1 MPNFTI
7 LAPNGKKY
15 KVSGPNREGA
25 IEALN
30 NKLNPKKD
38 SSLGTAL
45 EFGKLNT
52 YANTNDYV
60 ADLSEQ
66 FNNSGFANTLY
77 NARNKI
83 RGFFG
88 AEPIDDA
95 TRDAATVAEQRKKV
109 AELQKQRDALD
120 YESLTSDSIT
130 GFGSGAKYALQKVA
144 ESADGIAAA
153 LATGGTITPFLG
165 AGEVNA
171 SLKEIESLDPEKR
184 VKLATGGGLVIA
196 ALENLGLGYLFK
208 GLVPE
213 VVGAMGVKK
222 INSILTAKGLAQLP
236 VKVVAAMSTE
246 GVTEGLQEGVVIGA
260 DALGGKEFKDNE
272 IIERLK
278 EASIA
283 GAAAGGTIRTGT
295 ASIEGFGPQPF
306 DDTEQNRAA
315 TAFARRIKKIAED
328 NNHNLNDVGVKS
340 TNGAREVVTKAHT
353 QMAEELRVLFSD
365 LKPLVAVNDQ
375 DTLVDLEDKIL
386 AEAGRKEGKNLAK
399 SQVGAQELNALDR
412 LAGEFYEGQQA
423 RNLLLEMNELTAL
436 HKSGYKGGVSKVTDL
451 ANPLNNLT
459 HPFSSQGGLT
469 GLATTGAAYMAGGG
483 TGLAIQGG
491 AFAGGR
497 AIDAVTGRRST
508 VNKYIKDNTKSD
520 RMTQLSP
527 IGPSLREDRISQA
540 EQQKMEEVALNRSL
554 DDMNAP
560 PKGDPNDQNPAPQY
574 VMENSTGLSKVGV
587 AEALA
592 KIEADG
598 VTPIV
603 QRAIDS
609 YRKSV
614 RESGTVTNL
623 TQLIRL
629 VKAKTISDPLVQAQ
643 VINKPQPILGETNT
657 TNAKLDAEPQFGPRF
672 TTQENYN
679 RGIEANKKFNADQKT
694 ALNEVNNE
702 GIMSESD
709 YKTLS
714 QAIDELDGN
723 LGSKP
728 LETFEAVY
736 KKLENVDP
744 KLVQEI
750 IDPMYERITKQQRQ
764 RTVTTREGKTKEAR
778 VAPVPFGN
786 AKMQSIFNVNNP
798 AEGGNYIDLDSKQDL
813 TGNTYQGGSIKI
825 VNGKPMLET
834 SDVQVDP
841 GTKQDGGVKI
851 KTNLFK
857 QKAGWK
863 WVDYD
868 GPETIVSTEA
878 RGKHHYSLS
887 NSFDVPVTLQTYPK
901 QTSEPRL
908 RPTSQGEVK
917 LGEQIGT
924 ILVRGNPHPVYD
936 EVRVVSGNNEAKVKD
951 QKVMQPIQFGSTT
964 DVALDTNLN
973 NSFTM
978 ARDKVY
984 NKGRDFKLDLQAKSL
999 EAQEREGID
1008 LSTLD
1013 DANIDR
1019 LADFAFT
1026 DALEA
1031 LKDNQN
1037 AIGWYG
1043 RTVDQALKTVAE
1055 IHPEV
1060 LTDPKA
1066 KMQFIWA
1073 TAVTS
1078 NGLKV
1083 DKNFELALDVY
1094 ETLKETGRFPTDAG
1108 IGQAAKGINFGLGQY
1123 HTMLDKFNRL
1133 SNSED
1138 GAHAFL
1144 ADFMDS
1150 KFPLKQLEKEYGVK
1164 ISGEGKDTL
1173 IRGAAILGPKIGGG
1187 FYSNLYGKFDELT
1200 MDRWLMRTVGRWRG
1214 GLVNINKPMIK
1225 KKTTEIKG
1233 MMKSYD
1239 LKPFKPLFIKAPI
1252 KPTKNMSKSKVE
1264 QLSEA
1269 IAKLSMDPEWRKQI
1283 NAIPGG
1289 PELRKAGNALA
1300 KYLDGQVEAPAGPKE
1315 RNFIR
1320 AVFAQTLDRLNNS
1333 PELKEIS
1340 NEPITMS
1347 DLQALL
1353 WYPEKRL
1360 YDTAK
1365 QKDGESRG
1373 YKDDEAPDYANAARK
1388 AVANRLERSG
1398 QGNRLGSS
1406 GRTGSPGGGPA
1417 PADAGLPGATR
1428 QGILGQ
1434 FFGGQRNAAP
1444 KNNDRSQPVSEAEI
1458 RAQIPVVQ
1466 AVFEIDKKG
1475 SEYENGIRDFDAI
1488 LNVAKA
1494 YSIIPKLYRS
1504 FKDMEK
1510 ADPTITEGAL
1520 GAYNPNN
1527 RQAMAIMPG
1536 GVDAFG
1542 GTVSGLASFSYMV
1555 HEVAHGIA
1563 GSDINTNQFMGDKFV
1578 FNYLTN
1584 QDDTAGINSL
1594 EAVFGDLVNTP
1605 NDARSQN
1612 KIIAEMLAVQKNLTF
1627 KDPDTG
1633 QVLPLRQTKSLM
1645 DSYNAGQR
1653 RAKANGVRSEQF
1665 NKDVKAF
1672 EKQII
1677 DQRNYEQSIPE
1688 LTVNALQ
1695 VAMMHP
1701 KIMKKVA
1708 PNTYKLLKHLFDNSK
1723 NKSGIKFF
1731 NHSLAMAVA
1740 VILAMMARG
1749 EEPPEEQQQPM
1760 PPGALTPAPGIL
1772 AA

>member
-109 AELQKQRDALD
+109 AELQKQRDALN
-120 YESLTSDSIT
+120 YESLTSDSIK
-130 GFGSGAKYALQKVA
+130 GPGSALYFGAQKVA

-165 AGEVNA
+165 AGEVNT
-171 SLKEIESLDPEKR
+171 SLKEIEGLDPEKR
-184 VKLATGGGLVIA
+184 LKLATGGGLVIA
-196 ALENLGLGYLFK
+196 ALENLGLGMLFK
-208 GLVPE
+208 GMTPE

-236 VKVVAAMSTE
+236 KKVVAAMATE

-272 IIERLK
+272 IFERLK

-283 GAAAGGTIRTGT
+283 GAGAGGTIRTGT
-295 ASIEGFGPQPF
+295 ASVEGLNAQPF
-306 DDTEQNRAA
+306 ENTEQSRAA

-375 DTLVDLEDKIL
+375 DTLADLEDKIL

-412 LAGEFYEGQQA
+412 LAGEFYEGQKA
-423 RNLLLEMNELTAL
+423 RNLLLEMNELTEL
-436 HKSGYKGGVSKVTDL
+436 HKSGYKGGLSQYTDA
-451 ANPLNNLT
+451 ANPINAIT
-459 HPFSSQGGLT
+459 HPFSSQGGAAGAIATGVNALT
-469 GLATTGAAYMAGGG
+469 FGAP
-483 TGLAIQGG
+483 GLAIQGG

-497 AIDAVTGRRST
+497 TVDAITGNRSR
-508 VNKYIKDNTKSD
+508 VNKYIKKNTKSD

-540 EQQKMEEVALNRSL
+540 EQQKMEELELNRSL

-574 VMENSTGLSKVGV
+574 VMENSTGLSKAGV

-598 VTPIV
+598 PLPMI

-629 VKAKTISDPLVQAQ
+629 VKAKTMSDPLVQAQ
-643 VINKPQPILGETNT
+643 VINKPQPIPGETNT

-694 ALNEVNNE
+694 ALNKVNNE

-764 RTVTTREGKTKEAR
+764 RTVKTREGKT
-778 VAPVPFGN
+778 
-786 AKMQSIFNVNNP
+786 
-798 AEGGNYIDLDSKQDL
+798 
-813 TGNTYQGGSIKI
+813 
-825 VNGKPMLET
+825 
-834 SDVQVDP
+834 
-841 GTKQDGGVKI
+841 
-851 KTNLFK
+851 
-857 QKAGWK
+857 
-863 WVDYD
+863 
-868 GPETIVSTEA
+868 
-878 RGKHHYSLS
+878 
-887 NSFDVPVTLQTYPK
+887 
-901 QTSEPRL
+901 
-908 RPTSQGEVK
+908 
-917 LGEQIGT
+917 
-924 ILVRGNPHPVYD
+924 
-936 EVRVVSGNNEAKVKD
+936 KD
-951 QKVMQPIQFGSTT
+951 QKVMQPVQFGSTT

-1008 LSTLD
+1008 LSTLE

-1019 LADFAFT
+1019 LADFVVA
-1026 DALEA
+1026 DAIEA
-1031 LKDNQN
+1031 IKDNQN
-1037 AIGWYG
+1037 AIGWYD
-1043 RTVDQALKTVAE
+1043 RTVTNALDTVAE
-1055 IHPEV
+1055 LHPEIA
-1060 LTDPKA
+1060 TDPAA
-1066 KMQFIWA
+1066 KLQFIWA

-1083 DKNFELALDVY
+1083 DKNFDLALDVY
-1094 ETLKETGRFPTDAG
+1094 ETLKETGRFPTNAG
-1108 IGQAAKGINFGLGQY
+1108 IGEAASAINGGLAQY
-1123 HTMLDKFNRL
+1123 HTMLDQFDGDHAAL
-1133 SNSED
+1133 EQFMNSKITVRD
-1138 GAHAFL
+1138 
-1144 ADFMDS
+1144 
-1150 KFPLKQLEKEYGVK
+1150 LEKQYDVK
-1164 ISGEGKDTL
+1164 ISGEGKGTL
-1173 IRGAAILGPKIGGG
+1173 VRGASILGPKIGNG
-1187 FYSNLYGKFDELT
+1187 FFSNLYGNFDELT
-1200 MDRWLMRTVGRWRG
+1200 MDRWLMRSVGRWRG
-1214 GLVNINKPMIK
+1214 GLVKINKPMVK
-1225 KKTTEIKG
+1225 KKTTEIKS
-1233 MMKSYD
+1233 MMKNANLKSY
-1239 LKPFKPLFIKAPI
+1239 KPLFNNSDIR
-1252 KPTKNMSKSKVE
+1252 PTKNMSKSKIE
-1264 QLSEA
+1264 LLSAE
-1269 IAKLSMDPEWRKQI
+1269 IAKLSMSPAWRNQM

-1289 PELRKAGNALA
+1289 AELRKAANGLA
-1300 KYLDGQVEAPAGPKE
+1300 KYLDGQVEAPAGAAE
-1315 RNFIR
+1315 RTFIR
-1320 AVFAQTLDRLNNS
+1320 SVFTKGLNKLQDM
-1333 PELKEIS
+1333 PEIRQGR
-1340 NEPITMS
+1340 NEALTMS

-1388 AVANRLERSG
+1388 VV
-1398 QGNRLGSS
+1398 GNRLGSL

-1417 PADAGLPGATR
+1417 PTDAGLPGQPTGTPKA
-1428 QGILGQ
+1428 GILGQ
-1434 FFGGQRNAAP
+1434 FFEGQRGTQGNEVQAP
-1444 KNNDRSQPVSEAEI
+1444 KAVSVAEI
-1458 RAQIPVVQ
+1458 KAQIPKVKVQ
-1466 AVFEIDKKG
+1466 FEIGKKG
-1475 SEYENGIRDFDAI
+1475 TKYENGLKDVKAAKRLAQATGVALLMVNSTPEL
-1488 LNVAKA
+1488 LNKMPTLGDNSIGGFSPDERLAMALKPGSVDSEGNQVSDLMSLSTVIHEIAHAMAGSSLQSGQFLGEVEVANFLTNRMDRAGIGSLEDIFGNFVSTPDVAK
-1494 YSIIPKLYRS
+1494 
-1504 FKDMEK
+1504 
-1510 ADPTITEGAL
+1510 
-1520 GAYNPNN
+1520 
-1527 RQAMAIMPG
+1527 
-1536 GVDAFG
+1536 
-1542 GTVSGLASFSYMV
+1542 
-1555 HEVAHGIA
+1555 
-1563 GSDINTNQFMGDKFV
+1563 
-1578 FNYLTN
+1578 
-1584 QDDTAGINSL
+1584 
-1594 EAVFGDLVNTP
+1594 
-1605 NDARSQN
+1605 N
-1612 KIIAEMLAVQKNLTF
+1612 KIVAEMVSLQDRLTF
-1627 KDPDTG
+1627 KDPQKDE
-1633 QVLPLRQTKSLM
+1633 VLHLRQAKMLRE
-1645 DSYNAGQR
+1645 DFNQKVAELKEAGQFDEER
-1653 RAKANGVRSEQF
+1653 QASAKEYAEGLIEHEAYERSISE
-1665 NKDVKAF
+1665 
-1672 EKQII
+1672 I
-1677 DQRNYEQSIPE
+1677 S
-1688 LTVNALQ
+1688 VNALQ
-1695 VAMMHP
+1695 VALMAP
-1701 KIMKKVA
+1701 QVMKKSA
-1708 PNTYKLLKHLFDNSK
+1708 PRTYKLIQDIFNTSK
-1723 NKSGIKFF
+1723 NKSGVRFYA
-1731 NHSLAMAVA
+1731 HPLAMAIA

-1749 EEPPEEQQQPM
+1749 DEPPEEEQQPL
-1760 PPGALTPAPGIL
+1760 PPGALSPTPGIL

>member
-30 NKLNPKKD
+30 NTLNPKKD

-66 FNNSGFANTLY
+66 FNNSAFANTLY
-77 NARNKI
+77 DARNKI

-95 TRDAATVAEQRKKV
+95 TRDATTVAEQRKKV
-109 AELQKQRDALD
+109 AELQKQRDALN
-120 YESLTSDSIT
+120 YESLTSDSIK
-130 GFGSGAKYALQKVA
+130 GPGSALYFGAQKVA

-196 ALENLGLGYLFK
+196 ALENLGLGMLFK
-208 GLVPE
+208 GMTPE

-236 VKVVAAMSTE
+236 VKVVSAMATE

-272 IIERLK
+272 IFERLK

-283 GAAAGGTIRTGT
+283 GAGAGGTIRTGT
-295 ASIEGFGPQPF
+295 AAVEGLNAQPF
-306 DDTEQNRAA
+306 ENTEQSRAA
-315 TAFARRIKKIAED
+315 TAFANRLVKVAEA
-328 NNHNLNDVGVKS
+328 NNHNLKNVDVKS
-340 TNGAREVVTKAHT
+340 TNGAREAVTIAHT
-353 QMAEELRVLFSD
+353 QIEKELKQVFKD

-375 DTLVDLEDKIL
+375 DTLTDLEDKIL
-386 AEAGRKEGKNLAK
+386 SEAALAEGKTLAK

-412 LAGEFYEGQQA
+412 LAGEFYEGQKA
-423 RNLLLEMNELTAL
+423 RNLLLEMNELTEL
-436 HKSGYKGGVSKVTDL
+436 HKSGYKGGVSKITDM

-491 AFAGGR
+491 AFVGGR

-508 VNKYIKDNTKSD
+508 VNKYIRDNTKSD
-520 RMTQLSP
+520 RMNQLSP
-527 IGPSLREDRISQA
+527 IGPSLREQTIAEAQQA
-540 EQQKMEEVALNRSL
+540 ESAIEQQKMEELQLNRSL

-629 VKAKTISDPLVQAQ
+629 VKAKTMSDPLVQAQ
-643 VINKPQPILGETNT
+643 VINKPQPIPGETNT

-764 RTVTTREGKTKEAR
+764 RTVKTREGKTKQQLALPLFDSPLKIEGKVTVKKIGEAM
-778 VAPVPFGN
+778 N
-786 AKMQSIFNVNNP
+786 ADHMQKHGRQFFPENNP
-798 AEGGNYIDLDSKQDL
+798 EDYQQVYEYADAEINKQLEQPNSGVGWYSADVNESMELASEVFPTLATDETHRKLYLTFAGIFSNGADPDNAFMMSAGAFDDFLRTGEVPVNRAEGFRQQGLEPPKTTFKDTRTKKKVTKDAGWGIRNQANEQQLGMLKYLSEREGGIQPALDFLLKPQSRADINALMLDSGLYKAGRFVTAKEKAGPDEYGFLAFGKKLGRYSLGLQGIDLDAGDTTIDL
-813 TGNTYQGGSIKI
+813 WYTRTFRRWTGRL
-825 VNGKPMLET
+825 LET
-834 SDVQVDP
+834 PISKEGVAAQPANDTERESIFRMTGELADKYNLTP
-841 GTKQDGGVKI
+841 GDIQAVLWFFEKRTWG
-851 KTNLFK
+851 
-857 QKAGWK
+857 
-863 WVDYD
+863 
-868 GPETIVSTEA
+868 
-878 RGKHHYSLS
+878 
-887 NSFDVPVTLQTYPK
+887 
-901 QTSEPRL
+901 
-908 RPTSQGEVK
+908 SQG
-917 LGEQIGT
+917 
-924 ILVRGNPHPVYD
+924 
-936 EVRVVSGNNEAKVKD
+936 
-951 QKVMQPIQFGSTT
+951 
-964 DVALDTNLN
+964 
-973 NSFTM
+973 
-978 ARDKVY
+978 
-984 NKGRDFKLDLQAKSL
+984 
-999 EAQEREGID
+999 
-1008 LSTLD
+1008 
-1013 DANIDR
+1013 
-1019 LADFAFT
+1019 
-1026 DALEA
+1026 
-1031 LKDNQN
+1031 
-1037 AIGWYG
+1037 
-1043 RTVDQALKTVAE
+1043 LKTKEGTNSSGARKLLNERGVV
-1055 IHPEV
+1055 PE
-1060 LTDPKA
+1060 
-1066 KMQFIWA
+1066 Q
-1073 TAVTS
+1073 TAAFNPNDGTRS
-1078 NGLKV
+1078 NGSNTSV
-1083 DKNFELALDVY
+1083 S
-1094 ETLKETGRFPTDAG
+1094 PT
-1108 IGQAAKGINFGLGQY
+1108 
-1123 HTMLDKFNRL
+1123 
-1133 SNSED
+1133 
-1138 GAHAFL
+1138 
-1144 ADFMDS
+1144 
-1150 KFPLKQLEKEYGVK
+1150 
-1164 ISGEGKDTL
+1164 
-1173 IRGAAILGPKIGGG
+1173 
-1187 FYSNLYGKFDELT
+1187 
-1200 MDRWLMRTVGRWRG
+1200 
-1214 GLVNINKPMIK
+1214 
-1225 KKTTEIKG
+1225 
-1233 MMKSYD
+1233 
-1239 LKPFKPLFIKAPI
+1239 
-1252 KPTKNMSKSKVE
+1252 
-1264 QLSEA
+1264 
-1269 IAKLSMDPEWRKQI
+1269 
-1283 NAIPGG
+1283 
-1289 PELRKAGNALA
+1289 
-1300 KYLDGQVEAPAGPKE
+1300 
-1315 RNFIR
+1315 
-1320 AVFAQTLDRLNNS
+1320 
-1333 PELKEIS
+1333 
-1340 NEPITMS
+1340 NE
-1347 DLQALL
+1347 
-1353 WYPEKRL
+1353 
-1360 YDTAK
+1360 
-1365 QKDGESRG
+1365 
-1373 YKDDEAPDYANAARK
+1373 
-1388 AVANRLERSG
+1388 
-1398 QGNRLGSS
+1398 
-1406 GRTGSPGGGPA
+1406 
-1417 PADAGLPGATR
+1417 PGATR

-1434 FFGGQRNAAP
+1434 FFGGGQRNAAS

-1466 AVFEIDKKG
+1466 AVFEIGKEG

-1488 LNVAKA
+1488 LNLAKA

-1542 GTVSGLASFSYMV
+1542 GTVSGLASLSYMT

-1563 GSDINTNQFMGDKFV
+1563 GSDIDTNQFMGDKFV

-1627 KDPDTG
+1627 RDPDTG

-1708 PNTYKLLKHLFDNSK
+1708 PNTYKLVKHLFDNSK

-1731 NHSLAMAVA
+1731 NHSIAMAVA

-1749 EEPPEEQQQPM
+1749 DEPPEEQQPL
-1760 PPGALTPAPGIL
+1760 PPGALSPAPGIL

>member
-60 ADLSEQ
+60 ADVSEQ

-95 TRDAATVAEQRKKV
+95 ARDAETVAEQRKKV
-109 AELQKQRDALD
+109 AELQKQRDALN
-120 YESLTSDSIT
+120 YESLTSDSIK
-130 GFGSGAKYALQKVA
+130 GPGSALYYGAQKVA

-153 LATGGTITPFLG
+153 LATAGTITPFLG

-196 ALENLGLGYLFK
+196 ALENLGLGMLFK
-208 GLVPE
+208 GMTPE

-236 VKVVAAMSTE
+236 VKVVSAMATE

-272 IIERLK
+272 IFERLK

-283 GAAAGGTIRTGT
+283 GAGAGGTIRTGT
-295 ASIEGFGPQPF
+295 AAVEGLGPQPF
-306 DDTEQNRAA
+306 VDTEQSRAA

-375 DTLVDLEDKIL
+375 DTLADLEDKIL

-412 LAGEFYEGQQA
+412 LAGEFYEGQKA
-423 RNLLLEMNELTAL
+423 RNLLLEMNELTDL
-436 HKSGYKGGVSKVTDL
+436 HKSGYKGGVSKITDM

-527 IGPSLREDRISQA
+527 IGPSLREQTIAEAQQA
-540 EQQKMEEVALNRSL
+540 ESAIEQQKMEEVALNRHL
-554 DDMNAP
+554 AKIGAP
-560 PKGDPNDQNPAPQY
+560 PKGDPNDPNPSPQY
-574 VMENSTGLSKVGV
+574 ALENATGLNTAEVEVVLKQIEEVGG
-587 AEALA
+587 LP
-592 KIEADG
+592 
-598 VTPIV
+598 TL

-614 RESGTVTNL
+614 SDGGKVTNL
-623 TQLIRL
+623 NELIRFIKRL
-629 VKAKTISDPLVQAQ
+629 KTPNAKLDAE
-643 VINKPQPILGETNT
+643 PQLSPQGPESQSSTV
-657 TNAKLDAEPQFGPRF
+657 NAKLDAEPQFGPRF

-679 RGIEANKKFNADQKT
+679 RGIEANKKFNADQKV
-694 ALNEVNNE
+694 ALNKINNE

-764 RTVTTREGKTKEAR
+764 RTVKTREGKTKQQLALPLFDSPLEIDGKVTVKKIGEAM
-778 VAPVPFGN
+778 N
-786 AKMQSIFNVNNP
+786 ADHMQKHGRQFFPENNP
-798 AEGGNYIDLDSKQDL
+798 EDYQQVYEYADAEISKQLEQPNSGVGWYSADVNESMELASEVYPTLATDETHRKLYLTFAGIFSNGADPDNAFMMSAGAFDDFLRTGEVPVNRAEGFRQQGLEPPKTTFKDTRTKKKVTKDAGWGIRNQANEQQLGMLKYLSEREGGIKPALDFLLQPQSRADINALMLDSGLYKAGRFVTAKEKAGPDEYGFLAFGKKLGRYSLGLQGIDLDAGDTTIDL
-813 TGNTYQGGSIKI
+813 WYTRTFRRWTGRL
-825 VNGKPMLET
+825 LET
-834 SDVQVDP
+834 PISKEGVAAQPANDTERESIFRMTGELADKYNLTP
-841 GTKQDGGVKI
+841 GDIQAVLWFFEKRTWG
-851 KTNLFK
+851 
-857 QKAGWK
+857 
-863 WVDYD
+863 
-868 GPETIVSTEA
+868 
-878 RGKHHYSLS
+878 
-887 NSFDVPVTLQTYPK
+887 
-901 QTSEPRL
+901 
-908 RPTSQGEVK
+908 SQG
-917 LGEQIGT
+917 
-924 ILVRGNPHPVYD
+924 
-936 EVRVVSGNNEAKVKD
+936 
-951 QKVMQPIQFGSTT
+951 
-964 DVALDTNLN
+964 
-973 NSFTM
+973 
-978 ARDKVY
+978 
-984 NKGRDFKLDLQAKSL
+984 
-999 EAQEREGID
+999 
-1008 LSTLD
+1008 
-1013 DANIDR
+1013 
-1019 LADFAFT
+1019 
-1026 DALEA
+1026 
-1031 LKDNQN
+1031 
-1037 AIGWYG
+1037 
-1043 RTVDQALKTVAE
+1043 LKTKEGTNSSGARKLLKERGVVPTE
-1055 IHPEV
+1055 
-1060 LTDPKA
+1060 
-1066 KMQFIWA
+1066 
-1073 TAVTS
+1073 TAAFNPNDGTRS
-1078 NGLKV
+1078 NGSNPSV
-1083 DKNFELALDVY
+1083 S
-1094 ETLKETGRFPTDAG
+1094 PT
-1108 IGQAAKGINFGLGQY
+1108 
-1123 HTMLDKFNRL
+1123 
-1133 SNSED
+1133 
-1138 GAHAFL
+1138 
-1144 ADFMDS
+1144 
-1150 KFPLKQLEKEYGVK
+1150 
-1164 ISGEGKDTL
+1164 
-1173 IRGAAILGPKIGGG
+1173 
-1187 FYSNLYGKFDELT
+1187 
-1200 MDRWLMRTVGRWRG
+1200 
-1214 GLVNINKPMIK
+1214 
-1225 KKTTEIKG
+1225 
-1233 MMKSYD
+1233 
-1239 LKPFKPLFIKAPI
+1239 
-1252 KPTKNMSKSKVE
+1252 
-1264 QLSEA
+1264 
-1269 IAKLSMDPEWRKQI
+1269 
-1283 NAIPGG
+1283 
-1289 PELRKAGNALA
+1289 
-1300 KYLDGQVEAPAGPKE
+1300 
-1315 RNFIR
+1315 
-1320 AVFAQTLDRLNNS
+1320 
-1333 PELKEIS
+1333 
-1340 NEPITMS
+1340 NE
-1347 DLQALL
+1347 
-1353 WYPEKRL
+1353 
-1360 YDTAK
+1360 
-1365 QKDGESRG
+1365 
-1373 YKDDEAPDYANAARK
+1373 
-1388 AVANRLERSG
+1388 
-1398 QGNRLGSS
+1398 
-1406 GRTGSPGGGPA
+1406 
-1417 PADAGLPGATR
+1417 PGATR

-1434 FFGGQRNAAP
+1434 FFGGGQRNAAP

-1475 SEYENGIRDFDAI
+1475 SQYENGIRDFDAI

-1527 RQAMAIMPG
+1527 REAMAIMPG
-1536 GVDAFG
+1536 GIDAFG
-1542 GTVSGLASFSYMV
+1542 GTVSGLASLSYMV

-1563 GSDINTNQFMGDKFV
+1563 GSDIDTNQFMGDKFV

-1627 KDPDTG
+1627 NDPDTG

-1653 RAKANGVRSEQF
+1653 RAKAIGVRSEQF

-1672 EKQII
+1672 EKQIV

-1708 PNTYKLLKHLFDNSK
+1708 PNTYKLVKHLFDNSK

-1749 EEPPEEQQQPM
+1749 DEPPEEQQPL
-1760 PPGALTPAPGIL
+1760 PPGALSPAPGIL

>member
-30 NKLNPKKD
+30 NTLNPKTD

-66 FNNSGFANTLY
+66 FNNSAFANTLY
-77 NARNKI
+77 DARNKI

-95 TRDAATVAEQRKKV
+95 TRDATTVAEQRKKV
-109 AELQKQRDALD
+109 AELQKQRDALN
-120 YESLTSDSIT
+120 YESLTSDSIK
-130 GFGSGAKYALQKVA
+130 GPGSALYFGAQKVA

-196 ALENLGLGYLFK
+196 ALENLGLGMLFK
-208 GLVPE
+208 GMTPE

-236 VKVVAAMSTE
+236 VKVVSAMATE

-272 IIERLK
+272 IFERLK

-283 GAAAGGTIRTGT
+283 GAGAGGTIRTGT
-295 ASIEGFGPQPF
+295 AAVEGLNAQPF
-306 DDTEQNRAA
+306 ENTEQSRAA
-315 TAFARRIKKIAED
+315 TAFANRLVKVAEA
-328 NNHNLNDVGVKS
+328 NNHNLKNVDVKS
-340 TNGAREVVTKAHT
+340 TNGAREAVTIAHT
-353 QMAEELRVLFSD
+353 QIEKELKQVFKD

-375 DTLVDLEDKIL
+375 DTLTDLEDKIL
-386 AEAGRKEGKNLAK
+386 SEAALAEGKTLAK

-412 LAGEFYEGQQA
+412 LAGEFYEGQKA
-423 RNLLLEMNELTAL
+423 RNLLLEMNELTEL
-436 HKSGYKGGVSKVTDL
+436 HKSGYKGGVSKITDM

-491 AFAGGR
+491 AFVGGR

-508 VNKYIKDNTKSD
+508 VNKYIRDNTKSD
-520 RMTQLSP
+520 RMNQLSP
-527 IGPSLREDRISQA
+527 IGSSLREQTIAEAQQA
-540 EQQKMEEVALNRSL
+540 ESAIEQQKMEELQLNRSL

-629 VKAKTISDPLVQAQ
+629 VKAKTMSDPLVQAQ
-643 VINKPQPILGETNT
+643 VINKPQPIPGETNT

-764 RTVTTREGKTKEAR
+764 RTVKTREGKTKQQLALPLFDSPLKIEGKVTVKKIGEAM
-778 VAPVPFGN
+778 N
-786 AKMQSIFNVNNP
+786 ADHMQKHGRQFFPENNP
-798 AEGGNYIDLDSKQDL
+798 EDYQQVYEYADAEINKQLEQPNSGVGWYSADVNESMELASEVFPTLATDETHRKLYLTFAGIFSNGADPDNAFMMSAGAFDDFLRTGEVPVNRAEGFRQQGLEPPKTTFKDTRTKKKVTKDAGWGIRNQANEQQLGMLKYLSEREGGIQPALDFLLKPQSRADINALMLDSGLYKAGRFVTAKEKAGPDEYGFLAFGKKLGRYSLGLQGIDLDAGDTTIDL
-813 TGNTYQGGSIKI
+813 WYTRTFRRWTGRL
-825 VNGKPMLET
+825 LET
-834 SDVQVDP
+834 PISKEGVAAQPANDTERESIFRMTGELADKYNLTP
-841 GTKQDGGVKI
+841 GDIQAVLWFFEKRTWG
-851 KTNLFK
+851 
-857 QKAGWK
+857 
-863 WVDYD
+863 
-868 GPETIVSTEA
+868 
-878 RGKHHYSLS
+878 
-887 NSFDVPVTLQTYPK
+887 
-901 QTSEPRL
+901 
-908 RPTSQGEVK
+908 SQG
-917 LGEQIGT
+917 
-924 ILVRGNPHPVYD
+924 
-936 EVRVVSGNNEAKVKD
+936 
-951 QKVMQPIQFGSTT
+951 
-964 DVALDTNLN
+964 
-973 NSFTM
+973 
-978 ARDKVY
+978 
-984 NKGRDFKLDLQAKSL
+984 
-999 EAQEREGID
+999 
-1008 LSTLD
+1008 
-1013 DANIDR
+1013 
-1019 LADFAFT
+1019 
-1026 DALEA
+1026 
-1031 LKDNQN
+1031 
-1037 AIGWYG
+1037 
-1043 RTVDQALKTVAE
+1043 LKTKEGTNSSGARKLLNERGVV
-1055 IHPEV
+1055 PE
-1060 LTDPKA
+1060 
-1066 KMQFIWA
+1066 Q
-1073 TAVTS
+1073 TAAFNPNDGTRS
-1078 NGLKV
+1078 NGSNTSV
-1083 DKNFELALDVY
+1083 S
-1094 ETLKETGRFPTDAG
+1094 PT
-1108 IGQAAKGINFGLGQY
+1108 
-1123 HTMLDKFNRL
+1123 
-1133 SNSED
+1133 
-1138 GAHAFL
+1138 
-1144 ADFMDS
+1144 
-1150 KFPLKQLEKEYGVK
+1150 
-1164 ISGEGKDTL
+1164 
-1173 IRGAAILGPKIGGG
+1173 
-1187 FYSNLYGKFDELT
+1187 
-1200 MDRWLMRTVGRWRG
+1200 
-1214 GLVNINKPMIK
+1214 
-1225 KKTTEIKG
+1225 
-1233 MMKSYD
+1233 
-1239 LKPFKPLFIKAPI
+1239 
-1252 KPTKNMSKSKVE
+1252 
-1264 QLSEA
+1264 
-1269 IAKLSMDPEWRKQI
+1269 
-1283 NAIPGG
+1283 
-1289 PELRKAGNALA
+1289 
-1300 KYLDGQVEAPAGPKE
+1300 
-1315 RNFIR
+1315 
-1320 AVFAQTLDRLNNS
+1320 
-1333 PELKEIS
+1333 
-1340 NEPITMS
+1340 NE
-1347 DLQALL
+1347 
-1353 WYPEKRL
+1353 
-1360 YDTAK
+1360 
-1365 QKDGESRG
+1365 
-1373 YKDDEAPDYANAARK
+1373 
-1388 AVANRLERSG
+1388 
-1398 QGNRLGSS
+1398 
-1406 GRTGSPGGGPA
+1406 
-1417 PADAGLPGATR
+1417 PGATR

-1434 FFGGQRNAAP
+1434 FFGGGQRNAAS

-1466 AVFEIDKKG
+1466 AVFEIGKEG

-1488 LNVAKA
+1488 LNLAKA

-1542 GTVSGLASFSYMV
+1542 GTVSGLASLSYMT

-1563 GSDINTNQFMGDKFV
+1563 GSDIDTNQFMGDKFV

-1627 KDPDTG
+1627 RDPDTG

-1708 PNTYKLLKHLFDNSK
+1708 PNTYKLVKHLFNNSK

-1731 NHSLAMAVA
+1731 NHSIAMAVA

-1749 EEPPEEQQQPM
+1749 DEPPEEQQPL
-1760 PPGALTPAPGIL
+1760 PPGALSPAPGIL

>member
-208 GLVPE
+208 GLAPE

-412 LAGEFYEGQQA
+412 LAGKFYEGQQA

-629 VKAKTISDPLVQAQ
+629 VKAKTMSDPLVQAQ

-764 RTVTTREGKTKEAR
+764 RTVKTREGKTRSQLALPLFDSPLEIEGKVTVKKIGEAMNADHMQQHGR
-778 VAPVPFGN
+778 QFFPETNPEDYQQVYEYADAEISKQLEQPNSGVGWYSADVNESMELASEVFPTLATDETHRKLYLTFAGIFSNGADPDNAFMMSAGAFDDFLRTGEVPVN
-786 AKMQSIFNVNNP
+786 R
-798 AEGGNYIDLDSKQDL
+798 AEGFRQQGLEPPKTTFKDTRTKKKVTKDAGWGIRNQANEQQLGMLKYLSEREGGIQPALDFLLQPQSRADINALMLDSGLYKAGRFVTAKEKAGPDEYGFLAFGKKLGRYSLGLQGIDLDAGDTTIDL
-813 TGNTYQGGSIKI
+813 WYTRTFRRWTGRL
-825 VNGKPMLET
+825 LET
-834 SDVQVDP
+834 PISKEGVAAQPANDTERESIFRMTGELADKYNLTP
-841 GTKQDGGVKI
+841 GDIQAVLWFFEKRTWG
-851 KTNLFK
+851 
-857 QKAGWK
+857 
-863 WVDYD
+863 
-868 GPETIVSTEA
+868 
-878 RGKHHYSLS
+878 
-887 NSFDVPVTLQTYPK
+887 
-901 QTSEPRL
+901 
-908 RPTSQGEVK
+908 SQG
-917 LGEQIGT
+917 
-924 ILVRGNPHPVYD
+924 
-936 EVRVVSGNNEAKVKD
+936 
-951 QKVMQPIQFGSTT
+951 
-964 DVALDTNLN
+964 
-973 NSFTM
+973 
-978 ARDKVY
+978 
-984 NKGRDFKLDLQAKSL
+984 
-999 EAQEREGID
+999 
-1008 LSTLD
+1008 
-1013 DANIDR
+1013 
-1019 LADFAFT
+1019 
-1026 DALEA
+1026 
-1031 LKDNQN
+1031 
-1037 AIGWYG
+1037 
-1043 RTVDQALKTVAE
+1043 LKTKEGTNSSGARKLLNERGVV
-1055 IHPEV
+1055 PE
-1060 LTDPKA
+1060 
-1066 KMQFIWA
+1066 Q
-1073 TAVTS
+1073 TAAFNPNDGTRS
-1078 NGLKV
+1078 NGSNPSV
-1083 DKNFELALDVY
+1083 S
-1094 ETLKETGRFPTDAG
+1094 PT
-1108 IGQAAKGINFGLGQY
+1108 
-1123 HTMLDKFNRL
+1123 
-1133 SNSED
+1133 
-1138 GAHAFL
+1138 
-1144 ADFMDS
+1144 
-1150 KFPLKQLEKEYGVK
+1150 
-1164 ISGEGKDTL
+1164 
-1173 IRGAAILGPKIGGG
+1173 
-1187 FYSNLYGKFDELT
+1187 
-1200 MDRWLMRTVGRWRG
+1200 
-1214 GLVNINKPMIK
+1214 
-1225 KKTTEIKG
+1225 
-1233 MMKSYD
+1233 
-1239 LKPFKPLFIKAPI
+1239 
-1252 KPTKNMSKSKVE
+1252 
-1264 QLSEA
+1264 
-1269 IAKLSMDPEWRKQI
+1269 
-1283 NAIPGG
+1283 
-1289 PELRKAGNALA
+1289 
-1300 KYLDGQVEAPAGPKE
+1300 
-1315 RNFIR
+1315 
-1320 AVFAQTLDRLNNS
+1320 
-1333 PELKEIS
+1333 
-1340 NEPITMS
+1340 NE
-1347 DLQALL
+1347 
-1353 WYPEKRL
+1353 
-1360 YDTAK
+1360 
-1365 QKDGESRG
+1365 
-1373 YKDDEAPDYANAARK
+1373 
-1388 AVANRLERSG
+1388 
-1398 QGNRLGSS
+1398 
-1406 GRTGSPGGGPA
+1406 
-1417 PADAGLPGATR
+1417 PGATR

-1444 KNNDRSQPVSEAEI
+1444 ENNDRSQPVSEAEI

-1466 AVFEIDKKG
+1466 AVFEIGKKG
-1475 SEYENGIRDFDAI
+1475 SEHENGIRDFDAI
-1488 LNVAKA
+1488 LNLAKA

-1520 GAYNPNN
+1520 GVYNPNN

-1627 KDPDTG
+1627 RDPDTG

-1708 PNTYKLLKHLFDNSK
+1708 PNTYKLVKHLFNNSK

-1731 NHSLAMAVA
+1731 NHSIAMAVA

-1749 EEPPEEQQQPM
+1749 EELPEEQQQPL
-1760 PPGALTPAPGIL
+1760 PPGALSPSPGIL

>member
-208 GLVPE
+208 GLAPE

-629 VKAKTISDPLVQAQ
+629 VKAKTMSDPLVQAQ

-764 RTVTTREGKTKEAR
+764 RTVKTREGKTRSQLALPLFDSPLEIEGKVTVKKIGEAMNADHMQQHGR
-778 VAPVPFGN
+778 QFFPETNPEDYQQVYEYADAEISKQLEQPNSGVGWYSADVNESMELASEVFPTLATDETHRKLYLTFAGIFSNGADPDNAFMMSAGAFDDFLRTGEVPVN
-786 AKMQSIFNVNNP
+786 R
-798 AEGGNYIDLDSKQDL
+798 AEGFRQQGLEPPKTTFKDTRTKKKVTKDAGWGIRNQANEQQLGMLKYLSEREGGIQPALDFLLQPQSRADINALMLDSGLYKAGRFVTAKEKAGPDEYGFLAFGKKLGRYSLGLQGIDLDAGDTTIDL
-813 TGNTYQGGSIKI
+813 WYTRTFRRWTGRL
-825 VNGKPMLET
+825 LET
-834 SDVQVDP
+834 PISKEGVAAQPANDTERESIFRMTGELADKYNLTP
-841 GTKQDGGVKI
+841 GDIQAVLWFFEKRTWG
-851 KTNLFK
+851 
-857 QKAGWK
+857 
-863 WVDYD
+863 
-868 GPETIVSTEA
+868 
-878 RGKHHYSLS
+878 
-887 NSFDVPVTLQTYPK
+887 
-901 QTSEPRL
+901 
-908 RPTSQGEVK
+908 SQG
-917 LGEQIGT
+917 
-924 ILVRGNPHPVYD
+924 
-936 EVRVVSGNNEAKVKD
+936 
-951 QKVMQPIQFGSTT
+951 
-964 DVALDTNLN
+964 
-973 NSFTM
+973 
-978 ARDKVY
+978 
-984 NKGRDFKLDLQAKSL
+984 
-999 EAQEREGID
+999 
-1008 LSTLD
+1008 
-1013 DANIDR
+1013 
-1019 LADFAFT
+1019 
-1026 DALEA
+1026 
-1031 LKDNQN
+1031 
-1037 AIGWYG
+1037 
-1043 RTVDQALKTVAE
+1043 LKTKEGTNSSGARKLLNERGVV
-1055 IHPEV
+1055 PE
-1060 LTDPKA
+1060 
-1066 KMQFIWA
+1066 Q
-1073 TAVTS
+1073 TAAFNPNDGTRS
-1078 NGLKV
+1078 NGSNPSV
-1083 DKNFELALDVY
+1083 S
-1094 ETLKETGRFPTDAG
+1094 PT
-1108 IGQAAKGINFGLGQY
+1108 
-1123 HTMLDKFNRL
+1123 
-1133 SNSED
+1133 
-1138 GAHAFL
+1138 
-1144 ADFMDS
+1144 
-1150 KFPLKQLEKEYGVK
+1150 
-1164 ISGEGKDTL
+1164 
-1173 IRGAAILGPKIGGG
+1173 
-1187 FYSNLYGKFDELT
+1187 
-1200 MDRWLMRTVGRWRG
+1200 
-1214 GLVNINKPMIK
+1214 
-1225 KKTTEIKG
+1225 
-1233 MMKSYD
+1233 
-1239 LKPFKPLFIKAPI
+1239 
-1252 KPTKNMSKSKVE
+1252 
-1264 QLSEA
+1264 
-1269 IAKLSMDPEWRKQI
+1269 
-1283 NAIPGG
+1283 
-1289 PELRKAGNALA
+1289 
-1300 KYLDGQVEAPAGPKE
+1300 
-1315 RNFIR
+1315 
-1320 AVFAQTLDRLNNS
+1320 
-1333 PELKEIS
+1333 
-1340 NEPITMS
+1340 NE
-1347 DLQALL
+1347 
-1353 WYPEKRL
+1353 
-1360 YDTAK
+1360 
-1365 QKDGESRG
+1365 
-1373 YKDDEAPDYANAARK
+1373 
-1388 AVANRLERSG
+1388 
-1398 QGNRLGSS
+1398 
-1406 GRTGSPGGGPA
+1406 
-1417 PADAGLPGATR
+1417 PGATR

-1444 KNNDRSQPVSEAEI
+1444 ENNDRSQPVSEAEI

-1466 AVFEIDKKG
+1466 AVFEIGKKG
-1475 SEYENGIRDFDAI
+1475 SEHENGIRDFDAI
-1488 LNVAKA
+1488 LNLAKA

-1520 GAYNPNN
+1520 GVYNPNN

-1627 KDPDTG
+1627 RDPDTG

-1708 PNTYKLLKHLFDNSK
+1708 PNTYKLVKHLFNNSK

-1731 NHSLAMAVA
+1731 NHSIAMAVA

-1749 EEPPEEQQQPM
+1749 EELPEEQQQPL
-1760 PPGALTPAPGIL
+1760 PPGALSPSPGIL

>member
-30 NKLNPKKD
+30 NTLNPKKD

-77 NARNKI
+77 DARNKI

-109 AELQKQRDALD
+109 AELQNQRDALN
-120 YESLTSDSIT
+120 YESLTSDSIK
-130 GFGSGAKYALQKVA
+130 GPGSALYYGAQKVA

-165 AGEVNA
+165 AGEVNT
-171 SLKEIESLDPEKR
+171 SLKEIEGLDPEKR

-196 ALENLGLGYLFK
+196 ALENLGLGMLFK
-208 GLVPE
+208 GMTPE

-236 VKVVAAMSTE
+236 VKVVAAMATE

-272 IIERLK
+272 IFERLK

-283 GAAAGGTIRTGT
+283 GAGAGGTIRTGT
-295 ASIEGFGPQPF
+295 AAVEGLNAQPF
-306 DDTEQNRAA
+306 ENTEQSRAA
-315 TAFARRIKKIAED
+315 TAFANRLVKVAEA
-328 NNHNLNDVGVKS
+328 NNHNLKDVDVKS
-340 TNGAREVVTKAHT
+340 TNGAREAVTKAHT
-353 QMAEELRVLFSD
+353 QIEKDLKQVFKD
-365 LKPLVAVNDQ
+365 LKPLVAVTDQ

-386 AEAGRKEGKNLAK
+386 SEAALAEGKTLAK
-399 SQVGAQELNALDR
+399 SQVGEQELNALDR
-412 LAGEFYEGQQA
+412 LAGQTYEGQKA

-491 AFAGGR
+491 AFVGGR

-508 VNKYIKDNTKSD
+508 VNKYIRDNTKSD
-520 RMTQLSP
+520 RMNQLSP
-527 IGPSLREDRISQA
+527 TGPSLREDRISQA
-540 EQQKMEEVALNRSL
+540 EQQKMEEVELNRSL

-609 YRKSV
+609 YRTSV

-629 VKAKTISDPLVQAQ
+629 VKAKTMSDPLVQAQ
-643 VINKPQPILGETNT
+643 VINKPQPIPGETNT

-679 RGIEANKKFNADQKT
+679 RGIEANKKFNANQKT

-764 RTVTTREGKTKEAR
+764 RTVKTREGKTKEQR
-778 VAPVPFGN
+778 TVAVP
-786 AKMQSIFNVNNP
+786 A
-798 AEGGNYIDLDSKQDL
+798 
-813 TGNTYQGGSIKI
+813 
-825 VNGKPMLET
+825 
-834 SDVQVDP
+834 
-841 GTKQDGGVKI
+841 
-851 KTNLFK
+851 
-857 QKAGWK
+857 
-863 WVDYD
+863 
-868 GPETIVSTEA
+868 
-878 RGKHHYSLS
+878 
-887 NSFDVPVTLQTYPK
+887 
-901 QTSEPRL
+901 
-908 RPTSQGEVK
+908 
-917 LGEQIGT
+917 
-924 ILVRGNPHPVYD
+924 
-936 EVRVVSGNNEAKVKD
+936 
-951 QKVMQPIQFGSTT
+951 QFGSTT

-1008 LSTLD
+1008 LSTLE

-1019 LADFAFT
+1019 LTDFAFT

-1055 IHPEV
+1055 LHPEV

-1133 SNSED
+1133 SNSDD
-1138 GAHAFL
+1138 GAHALL

-1150 KFPLKQLEKEYGVK
+1150 KFPLKQLEKEYDVK

-1269 IAKLSMDPEWRKQI
+1269 IAKLSMDKEWRKQI

-1320 AVFAQTLDRLNNS
+1320 AVFAQTLDRLNDS
-1333 PELKEIS
+1333 PELKAIS

-1347 DLQALL
+1347 DLQALM

-1398 QGNRLGSS
+1398 QGNRLGSL
-1406 GRTGSPGGGPA
+1406 GRTGSPGGGSA
-1417 PADAGLPGATR
+1417 PTNAGLPGATR

-1466 AVFEIDKKG
+1466 SLFEIGKKG
-1475 SEYENGIRDFDAI
+1475 SAYENGLKDFDATFK
-1488 LNVAKA
+1488 LASA
-1494 YSIIPKLYRS
+1494 YNIAPKLFRS
-1504 FKDMEK
+1504 FKDMER

-1527 RQAMAIMPG
+1527 REAMAIMPG

-1542 GTVSGLASFSYMV
+1542 GTVSGLASLSYMI
-1555 HEVAHGIA
+1555 HEVAHGIT
-1563 GSDINTNQFMGDKFV
+1563 GSDIDTNQFMGDKFV

-1594 EAVFGDLVNTP
+1594 EDVFGGLVSTP
-1605 NDARSQN
+1605 NSARSQN
-1612 KIIAEMLAVQKNLTF
+1612 KIIAEMLAIQKNLTF
-1627 KDPDTG
+1627 KDPNTG
-1633 QVLPLRQTKSLM
+1633 QVVPLRQTKSLI

-1653 RAKANGVRSEQF
+1653 KAKANGTRSEQF

-1672 EKQII
+1672 EKQIV

-1708 PNTYKLLKHLFDNSK
+1708 PDTYKLLKHLFDNSK

-1731 NHSLAMAVA
+1731 SHPLAMTIA

-1749 EEPPEEQQQPM
+1749 DEPPEEQQQPM

>member
-30 NKLNPKKD
+30 NQLNPKKD

-60 ADLSEQ
+60 ADVSEQ

-77 NARNKI
+77 DARNKI

-109 AELQKQRDALD
+109 AELQKQRDALN
-120 YESLTSDSIT
+120 YESLTSDSIK
-130 GFGSGAKYALQKVA
+130 GPGSAIYFGLQKAA
-144 ESADGIAAA
+144 ESADGMAAA

-165 AGEVNA
+165 AGEVNT
-171 SLKEIESLDPEKR
+171 SLKEIEGLDPEKR
-184 VKLATGGGLVIA
+184 VKLASGGGLVIA
-196 ALENLGLGYLFK
+196 ALENLGLGLLFK
-208 GLVPE
+208 GMTPE

-236 VKVVAAMSTE
+236 KKVVAAMATE

-260 DALGGKEFKDNE
+260 DAIGGKEFKDNE
-272 IIERLK
+272 IFERFK
-278 EASIA
+278 EATIA
-283 GAAAGGTIRTGT
+283 GVGAGGIIRTGT
-295 ASIEGFGPQPF
+295 AAVEGLNAQPF
-306 DDTEQNRAA
+306 ENTEQSRAA
-315 TAFARRIKKIAED
+315 TAFANRLVKVAEA
-328 NNHNLNDVGVKS
+328 NNHNLKDVDVKS
-340 TNGAREVVTKAHT
+340 TNGAREAVTKAHT

-375 DTLVDLEDKIL
+375 DTLLDLEDKIL
-386 AEAGRKEGKNLAK
+386 AEAGKKEGKTLAK
-399 SQVGAQELNALDR
+399 SQIGEQELNALDR
-412 LAGEFYEGQQA
+412 LAGQTYEGQKA

-469 GLATTGAAYMAGGG
+469 GLATTGAAYMAGGT

-497 AIDAVTGRRST
+497 AIDAITGNRSR
-508 VNKYIKDNTKSD
+508 VNKFIKKNTKSD

-527 IGPSLREDRISQA
+527 TGLSLREQA
-540 EQQKMEEVALNRSL
+540 IAEAQQAESAIEQQKMEELQLNRSL

-574 VMENSTGLSKVGV
+574 VMENSTGLSKAGV

-598 VTPIV
+598 PTAIV

-609 YRKSV
+609 YRTSV
-614 RESGTVTNL
+614 RESGTVSNL

-629 VKAKTISDPLVQAQ
+629 VKAKTMSDPLVQAQ
-643 VINKPQPILGETNT
+643 VINKPQPIPGETNT

-764 RTVTTREGKTKEAR
+764 RTVKTREGKTKQQLALPLFDSPLKIEGKVTVKKIGEAM
-778 VAPVPFGN
+778 N
-786 AKMQSIFNVNNP
+786 ADHMQKHGRQFFPENNP
-798 AEGGNYIDLDSKQDL
+798 EDYQQVYKYADAEINKQLEQPNSGVGWYSADVNESMELASEVFPTLATDETHRKLYLTFAGIFSNGADPDNAFMMSAGAFDDFLRTGEVPVNRAEGFRQQGLEPPKTTFKDTRTKKKVTKDAGWGIRNQANEQQLGMLKYLSEREGGIQPALDFLLKPQSRADINALMLDSGLYKAGRFVTAKEKAGPDEYGFLAFGKKLGRYSLGLQGIDLDAGDTTIDL
-813 TGNTYQGGSIKI
+813 WYTRTFRRWTGRL
-825 VNGKPMLET
+825 LET
-834 SDVQVDP
+834 PISKEGVAAQPANDSERESIFRMTGELADKYNLTP
-841 GTKQDGGVKI
+841 GDIQAVLWFFEKRTWG
-851 KTNLFK
+851 
-857 QKAGWK
+857 
-863 WVDYD
+863 
-868 GPETIVSTEA
+868 
-878 RGKHHYSLS
+878 
-887 NSFDVPVTLQTYPK
+887 
-901 QTSEPRL
+901 
-908 RPTSQGEVK
+908 SQG
-917 LGEQIGT
+917 
-924 ILVRGNPHPVYD
+924 
-936 EVRVVSGNNEAKVKD
+936 
-951 QKVMQPIQFGSTT
+951 
-964 DVALDTNLN
+964 
-973 NSFTM
+973 
-978 ARDKVY
+978 
-984 NKGRDFKLDLQAKSL
+984 
-999 EAQEREGID
+999 
-1008 LSTLD
+1008 
-1013 DANIDR
+1013 
-1019 LADFAFT
+1019 
-1026 DALEA
+1026 
-1031 LKDNQN
+1031 
-1037 AIGWYG
+1037 
-1043 RTVDQALKTVAE
+1043 LKTKEGTNSSGARKLLNERGVV
-1055 IHPEV
+1055 PE
-1060 LTDPKA
+1060 
-1066 KMQFIWA
+1066 Q
-1073 TAVTS
+1073 TAAFNPNDGTRS
-1078 NGLKV
+1078 NGSNPSV
-1083 DKNFELALDVY
+1083 S
-1094 ETLKETGRFPTDAG
+1094 PT
-1108 IGQAAKGINFGLGQY
+1108 
-1123 HTMLDKFNRL
+1123 
-1133 SNSED
+1133 
-1138 GAHAFL
+1138 
-1144 ADFMDS
+1144 
-1150 KFPLKQLEKEYGVK
+1150 
-1164 ISGEGKDTL
+1164 
-1173 IRGAAILGPKIGGG
+1173 
-1187 FYSNLYGKFDELT
+1187 
-1200 MDRWLMRTVGRWRG
+1200 
-1214 GLVNINKPMIK
+1214 
-1225 KKTTEIKG
+1225 
-1233 MMKSYD
+1233 
-1239 LKPFKPLFIKAPI
+1239 
-1252 KPTKNMSKSKVE
+1252 
-1264 QLSEA
+1264 
-1269 IAKLSMDPEWRKQI
+1269 
-1283 NAIPGG
+1283 
-1289 PELRKAGNALA
+1289 
-1300 KYLDGQVEAPAGPKE
+1300 
-1315 RNFIR
+1315 
-1320 AVFAQTLDRLNNS
+1320 
-1333 PELKEIS
+1333 
-1340 NEPITMS
+1340 NE
-1347 DLQALL
+1347 
-1353 WYPEKRL
+1353 
-1360 YDTAK
+1360 
-1365 QKDGESRG
+1365 
-1373 YKDDEAPDYANAARK
+1373 
-1388 AVANRLERSG
+1388 
-1398 QGNRLGSS
+1398 
-1406 GRTGSPGGGPA
+1406 
-1417 PADAGLPGATR
+1417 PGATR

-1466 AVFEIDKKG
+1466 SLFEIGKKG
-1475 SEYENGIRDFDAI
+1475 SAYENGLKDFDATFK
-1488 LNVAKA
+1488 LASA
-1494 YSIIPKLYRS
+1494 YNIAPKLFRS
-1504 FKDMEK
+1504 FKDMER

-1527 RQAMAIMPG
+1527 REAMAIMPG

-1542 GTVSGLASFSYMV
+1542 GTVSGLASLSYMI
-1555 HEVAHGIA
+1555 HEVAHGIT
-1563 GSDINTNQFMGDKFV
+1563 GSDIDTNQFMGDKFV

-1594 EAVFGDLVNTP
+1594 EDVFGGLVSTP
-1605 NDARSQN
+1605 NSARSQN
-1612 KIIAEMLAVQKNLTF
+1612 KIIAEMLAIQKNLTF
-1627 KDPDTG
+1627 KDPNTG
-1633 QVLPLRQTKSLM
+1633 QVVPLRQTKSLI

-1653 RAKANGVRSEQF
+1653 KAKANGTRSEQF

-1672 EKQII
+1672 EKQIV

-1708 PNTYKLLKHLFDNSK
+1708 PDTYKLLKHLFDNSK

-1731 NHSLAMAVA
+1731 SHPLAMTIA

-1749 EEPPEEQQQPM
+1749 DEPPEEQQQPM